1 MERFRLNN
9 LSKEI
14 IGAAIEVH
22 RCLGPGLLESTYQI
36 AMMYELQKRGISA
49 MKEVEIPIRYKGV
62 LLETAFRADL
72 IIENEIIV
80 ELKATESDSPLHTKQ
95 LLTYLKLTG
104 IKLGLLINFNRISLI
119 DGITRVVNDF

>member
-1 MERFRLNN
+1 
-9 LSKEI
+9 
-14 IGAAIEVH
+14 
-22 RCLGPGLLESTYQI
+22 
-36 AMMYELQKRGISA
+36 